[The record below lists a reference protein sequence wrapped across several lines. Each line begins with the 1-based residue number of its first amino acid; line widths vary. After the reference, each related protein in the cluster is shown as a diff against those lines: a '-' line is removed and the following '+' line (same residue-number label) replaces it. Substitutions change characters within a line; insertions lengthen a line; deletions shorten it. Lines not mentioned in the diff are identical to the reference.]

1 MAIGKKSLKYTIN
14 SLEKA
19 RKQLI
24 KDTNKI
30 LFYGAQFAFDAV
42 TLIQGF
48 VLLQYTT
55 HCRPKRFLEL
65 RKCGF
70 QDFYTV
76 FEFVSKIYPY
86 LIRSWSPW
94 IPVIGL

>member
-1 MAIGKKSLKYTIN
+1 M
-14 SLEKA
+14 EKA

-55 HCRPKRFLEL
+55 TFIALLQIFLLKNKFNYCSLEIDEVL
-65 RKCGF
+65 NSRI
-70 QDFYTV
+70 D
-76 FEFVSKIYPY
+76 
-86 LIRSWSPW
+86 LIIAIATLVKHREEE
-94 IPVIGL
+94 ILDATAHK

>member
-1 MAIGKKSLKYTIN
+1 
-14 SLEKA
+14 LEKA

-30 LFYGAQFAFDAV
+30 LFYDAQFAFDAV

-55 HCRPKRFLEL
+55 TFIALLQIFLL
-65 RKCGF
+65 K
-70 QDFYTV
+70 
-76 FEFVSKIYPY
+76 K
-86 LIRSWSPW
+86 
-94 IPVIGL
+94 